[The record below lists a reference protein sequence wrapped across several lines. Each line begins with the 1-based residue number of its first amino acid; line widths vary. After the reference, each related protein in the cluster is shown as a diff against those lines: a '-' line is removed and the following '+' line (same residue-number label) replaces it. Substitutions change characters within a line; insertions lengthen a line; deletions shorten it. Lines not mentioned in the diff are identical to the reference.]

1 MGSPPPSLSHTTP
14 CSPPTPSLST
24 PTSLLCSTT
33 RPSTISAAATSIS
46 RDQPTPTWTDSLP
59 RLSPPS
65 LPPSDSTVPSTS
77 ISLSSRPT
85 WCHTPVSTS
94 CCPHTPPSSP
104 PRRPTT
110 SSSPS
115 LRSPT
120 PPSSPPPRWPSATP
134 ATVST
139 WLAALCTEVTSSP
152 RTSTPPL
159 PPSRPREPSSSSTG
173 APLASSAV
181 LTTSP
186 PLLCPVVISPRL
198 CAPSA

>member
-1 MGSPPPSLSHTTP
+1 MAPSWSGTP

-24 PTSLLCSTT
+24 PMSLLCSTT
-33 RPSTISAAATSIS
+33 RPS
-46 RDQPTPTWTDSLP
+46 
-59 RLSPPS
+59 
-65 LPPSDSTVPSTS
+65 S

-94 CCPHTPPSSP
+94 CCPHTPQSSP

-120 PPSSPPPRWPSATP
+120 PPP

-152 RTSTPPL
+152 RTSTLPL

-173 APLASSAV
+173 AQLASSAV
-181 LTTSP
+181 STTSP
-186 PLLCPVVISPRL
+186 QLPFPVVISPRL